1 MGISLVIKRWVSL
14 ASHRI
19 VTNLLYLKYSGYEC
33 IHVIELE
40 KNSQQQRIK
49 RFPCSMVT
57 TRSMFI
63 SVSSGRETK
72 TKPRWKAPFTVSQCN
87 FRQLSSPCELAE
99 WTNNMWE
106 DIHSGSHFKKK
117 KVNAAASDDSLA
129 LRGRRQLKA
138 PESKSRAAMIRFQAS
153 QSRLSWKSET
163 NHTLHFNIC
172 TLRVLLRG
180 MLSRYAMLTCTNKY
194 GT

>member
-14 ASHRI
+14 ASLRI

-72 TKPRWKAPFTVSQCN
+72 TKPRWKVPFTVSQCN

-106 DIHSGSHFKKK
+106 DIHIGSHFLKKSK
-117 KVNAAASDDSLA
+117 CSCEWWFFGAQRKEAAKGAGIEVTSGDDQVS
-129 LRGRRQLKA
+129 GFTEPPQLEEWDQSHTPLQYLHTQSSA
-138 PESKSRAAMIRFQAS
+138 PWHVESIRHA
-153 QSRLSWKSET
+153 
-163 NHTLHFNIC
+163 HLHQ
-172 TLRVLLRG
+172 
-180 MLSRYAMLTCTNKY
+180 
-194 GT
+194 